1 MGLMQMSFT
10 SVNWLNWF
18 GYDVISEF
26 IGEIKPMMLL
36 LNYLFNPKI
45 NAFITVK
52 CKLKA

>member
-1 MGLMQMSFT
+1 MSFT
-10 SVNWLNWF
+10 SVNCFNWL

-26 IGEIKPMMLL
+26 IVEIQPIMLL
-36 LNYLFNPKI
+36 LSDFFTRKF